1 VFGLKFHWQSFQR
14 HIALIGAVLLGAIG
28 TILVDAR
35 MYLSAGVFGF
45 LSIGGLV
52 WFVVLLLRAH
62 QENKERERRV
72 RIKKTDK
79 LKAKVADATRRA
91 TGSAVKVA
99 GLAKAQVVGAF
110 KRARFWHRKNRAE

>member
-62 QENKERERRV
+62 QENKERCFA
-72 RIKKTDK
+72 IAMADF
-79 LKAKVADATRRA
+79 KARWMNSLRT
-91 TGSAVKVA
+91 
-99 GLAKAQVVGAF
+99 
-110 KRARFWHRKNRAE
+110 

>member
-52 WFVVLLLRAH
+52 WSVVLLLRAH
-62 QENKERERRV
+62 QENKEREHKWSV
-72 RIKKTDK
+72 PSSELDFGTERIAPNRYAGV
-79 LKAKVADATRRA
+79 L
-91 TGSAVKVA
+91 VK
-99 GLAKAQVVGAF
+99 
-110 KRARFWHRKNRAE
+110 